1 MINTQI
7 KKTFCRLSLGSIA
20 LHQLLHVALVGL
32 SVLILQVKEHL
43 GVIVMALQ
51 PLSKQKERRHVR
63 GGHMIV
69 GELNLE
75 LLLKLCKGKGCSSIK

>member
-20 LHQLLHVALVGL
+20 LRQLLHVALVGL

-51 PLSKQKERRHVR
+51 PLSKQKERRHR

-75 LLLKLCKGKGCSSIK
+75 LLFKLCKGKGCSSIK